1 MMRVLLLSTNT
12 FLEPHPVYPLGLDY
26 VARAVAAS
34 HQVRI
39 LDANLLAGDE
49 ALGKA
54 VREFAPHAVGISLR
68 NVDNADSTATQSFLE
83 SSRRMVDSVRLA
95 AGDVVTVVL
104 GGSGFSLFPTLLL
117 EELQADYGI
126 IGEGERLADLLS
138 ALEQGDRD
146 PALPGVVVRGRPPE
160 PPVPLPGRP
169 VRQDPGRNGH
179 TPFYVNNG
187 GILNL
192 QTKRGCPFQCIY
204 CTYPLLEGERMRLFD
219 PVETGRTARMLE
231 EAGASFLY
239 VTDSVFNAHEEH
251 SLAVAESMREA
262 GVSIPWGG
270 FFSPRTSSPDYFT
283 RLARCGCTHVEFG
296 TESLNGPM
304 LRTYRKPFSPRD
316 VLHAHERAQEAGL
329 FVSHYFLL
337 GGPGETE
344 STVRE
349 TLERIEELPR
359 SVFFFF
365 CGIRV
370 HPGTRVH
377 AMALEEGS
385 IGPEEPL
392 LDPVFYTPRAISL
405 AGINEQVD
413 AEARGR
419 ANWITPRAAER
430 LTRITRRLYAL
441 GHTGVLW
448 ERMVR

>member
-1 MMRVLLLSTNT
+1 MRVLLLSANT

-26 VARAVAAS
+26 VARAVADS
-34 HQVRI
+34 HPVRI
-39 LDANLLAGDE
+39 LDANLLAGVEDLE
-49 ALGKA
+49 AA
-54 VREFAPHAVGISLR
+54 VRDFAPHVVGISMR
-68 NVDNADSTATQSFLE
+68 NVDNASPTAAQSFLE
-83 SSRRMVDSVRLA
+83 SCRRLVDAVRLVDN
-95 AGDVVTVVL
+95 GITVIL
-104 GGSGFSLFPTLLL
+104 GGSGFSLFPALLM

-138 ALEQGDRD
+138 ALERGDRD
-146 PALPGVVVRGRPPE
+146 PVLPGVVIRGRQPDTPA
-160 PPVPLPGRP
+160 PLTGHPA
-169 VRQDPGRNGH
+169 RQDPGGNGH

-192 QTKRGCPFQCIY
+192 QTKRGCPFRCIY

-219 PVETGRTARMLE
+219 PRETGRTARALE

-251 SLAVAESMREA
+251 SLAVAESMHEA
-262 GVSIPWGG
+262 GVSVPWGG
-270 FFSPRTSSPDYFT
+270 FFSPKTFSPDYFN
-283 RLARCGCTHVEFG
+283 RLARYGCTHVEFG
-296 TESLNGPM
+296 TESLSGPI
-304 LRTYRKPFSPRD
+304 LRTYRKPFDVRD
-316 VLHAHERAQEAGL
+316 VQLAHKRAQEAGL

-337 GGPGETE
+337 GGPGETG
-344 STVRE
+344 STVAE

-359 SVFFFF
+359 SAFFFF

-385 IGPEEPL
+385 IGPEETL
-392 LDPVFYTPRAISL
+392 LDPVFYTPRDISL
-405 AGINEQVD
+405 AVINKQVD
-413 AEARGR
+413 AAARGR

-430 LTRITRRLYAL
+430 LSRITRRLYSL

-448 ERMVR
+448 ERMVG